1 MQELEMRGIAGQDEA
16 NRGTLFSELPPLTVR
31 TMK

>member
-1 MQELEMRGIAGQDEA
+1 MWEFEMRGIAGQDKA
-16 NRGTLFSELPPLTVR
+16 NRGTLFSELPPLTER